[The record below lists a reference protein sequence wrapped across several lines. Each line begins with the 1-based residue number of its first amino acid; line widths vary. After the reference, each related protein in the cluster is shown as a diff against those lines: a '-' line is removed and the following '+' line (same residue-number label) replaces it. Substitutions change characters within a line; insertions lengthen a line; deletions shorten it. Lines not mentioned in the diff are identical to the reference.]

1 MPFKAE
7 VRTLPN
13 GLRLIVSR
21 DATAPVAAV
30 CLWLRAGSRDDPP
43 GRTGLAHLFEHLMF
57 QGSTHVPPGGH
68 TAAVED
74 GGGFTNA
81 STGFERTTF
90 DSVVPA
96 GMLEL
101 VLWLEADRLGGM
113 LDALTP
119 QSLATQRDVVLN
131 ERRERYDNVPYG
143 TGWETLVAMSF
154 PPRHPFHS
162 TPAGSPE
169 DLATVT
175 EDDCRAFF
183 HRHYT
188 PDRALLSV
196 VGDVDPEAVAT
207 LVERHFGHLTPSSP
221 APGGTECSR
230 TPGPPT
236 DPRRHLVQAVPGP
249 AFMAAFQLP
258 PYGEPAGVAADLAV
272 TLLGGMSSRGLH
284 DRLVRN
290 DQIAHRARASL
301 MPLYA
306 APSLGRLDIRALPG
320 TDLDLVEK
328 TVDEETERIVGTGVT
343 ETALEGA
350 RAQLR
355 RDWLDRLAHPGSRAE
370 ELCAGEA
377 YLGDATVMDGRM
389 NRIQEITEDD
399 IRAVAAEHLRPG
411 NRAVLT
417 YEPRAQGAPA

>member
-90 DSVVPA
+90 YSVVPA

-236 DPRRHLVQAVPGP
+236 DP
-249 AFMAAFQLP
+249 
-258 PYGEPAGVAADLAV
+258 AG
-272 TLLGGMSSRGLH
+272 TSSR
-284 DRLVRN
+284 
-290 DQIAHRARASL
+290 QCRAPRSWQPSSSRPTANRQEWRRTS
-301 MPLYA
+301 PSPCSA
-306 APSLGRLDIRALPG
+306 A
-320 TDLDLVEK
+320 
-328 TVDEETERIVGTGVT
+328 
-343 ETALEGA
+343 
-350 RAQLR
+350 
-355 RDWLDRLAHPGSRAE
+355 
-370 ELCAGEA
+370 
-377 YLGDATVMDGRM
+377 
-389 NRIQEITEDD
+389 
-399 IRAVAAEHLRPG
+399 
-411 NRAVLT
+411 
-417 YEPRAQGAPA
+417 